1 MRDFQQDLDSRKQ
14 QYLYRSRRTTSSPQA
29 PVMQIDGREVIS
41 FCSNDYLG
49 LANHPKVIKAFQQ
62 ASNEFGVGAGAAH
75 LINGHSR
82 YHHQLEVALAAFVG
96 TERALL
102 FSTGYMANLGVVQAL
117 MKRGDRIFADRL
129 NHASLIDGARL
140 SDARLHRYPHQNIA
154 GLEKLLKSKP
164 ADQRLIMTDGVF
176 SMDGDI
182 AQLSELMRLANTHD
196 TWLLVDDAHG
206 LGVLGA
212 NGRGSLEALD
222 VPNQKNLILMGTLG
236 KAFGVAGAFVAGS
249 ESLIE
254 TLIQTA
260 RTYIFTTAMPAA
272 TAAAAMTSLKIIQSE
287 PQRRARLHDRVKYFK
302 DHAAATGIAL
312 MDSPTPIQCIV
323 CGENKVAVEMS
334 EKLWQAGF
342 LVTAIRPPT
351 VPDGTARLRV
361 TLSSEHT
368 VEQIDQL
375 FDCLQR

>member
-312 MDSPTPIQCIV
+312 M
-323 CGENKVAVEMS
+323 
-334 EKLWQAGF
+334 
-342 LVTAIRPPT
+342 
-351 VPDGTARLRV
+351 
-361 TLSSEHT
+361 
-368 VEQIDQL
+368 
-375 FDCLQR
+375 